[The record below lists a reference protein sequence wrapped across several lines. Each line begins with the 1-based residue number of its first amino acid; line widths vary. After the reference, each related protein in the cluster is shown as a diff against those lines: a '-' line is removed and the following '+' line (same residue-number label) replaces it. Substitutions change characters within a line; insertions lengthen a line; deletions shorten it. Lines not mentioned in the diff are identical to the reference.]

1 MKNLLTIFTL
11 IIITLNSFAQNKIS
25 YEKGELFSENQ
36 LGIDTFYFVHQTF
49 ADAFYMTDLYKQL
62 SDDEMYSILY
72 NAYYSVTKEQKV
84 LVIIEQPSGPDARLG
99 FNFFDNTDKLG
110 DILVLATN
118 FNSKRRVFQKE
129 GDSEESI
136 YRWYKIDQG
145 KLVYRKD
152 VYSEKAEKENRER
165 NSYSLIG
172 MYLFDDNF
180 ENDDKVKPLI
190 DELLA
195 SEKGDLEKLYGY
207 LYLGEY
213 WLLNNDLIKAEEA
226 VDKLTELLNSSDSI
240 PKGYSLIAKMAT
252 TELEIMKRFSNGH

>member
-11 IIITLNSFAQNKIS
+11 LTITLNSIAQNKIG
-25 YEKGELFSENQ
+25 YDKGPLFSENQ
-36 LGIDTFYFVHQTF
+36 LGIDKFYFVHQTF

-72 NAYYSVTKEQKV
+72 NAYYSITKEQKV
-84 LVIIEQPSGPDARLG
+84 LVLIAQTQGPNARLA
-99 FNFFDNTDKLG
+99 FNFFGDTDKLG

-118 FNSKRRVFQKE
+118 FNNKSRVF
-129 GDSEESI
+129 EEKIDAEHSI
-136 YRWYKIDQG
+136 YRWYKIDNG

-152 VYSEKAEKENRER
+152 IYSEEAEKENRER

-180 ENDDKVKPLI
+180 ENNAKVKPLL
-190 DELLA
+190 DALLA
-195 SEKGDLEKLYGY
+195 SDKEDIEKLYGY

-213 WLLNNDLIKAEEA
+213 WLLQNDLVQAEAALE
-226 VDKLTELLNSSDSI
+226 KLKELFKNSETI
-240 PKGYSLIAKMAT
+240 PKEYSLIVNMAT
-252 TELEIMKRFSNGH
+252 TEFEIMKRFNK

>member
-1 MKNLLTIFTL
+1 MKNLLAIFTL
-11 IIITLNSFAQNKIS
+11 LIITLNSFGQNKIS
-25 YEKGELFSENQ
+25 YEKGQLFSENQ
-36 LGIDTFYFVHQTF
+36 LDIDVFYFVHQTF

-62 SDDEMYSILY
+62 SVDEMFSILY

-84 LVIIEQPSGPDARLG
+84 LVIIEQPSGPAARVA
-99 FNFFDNTDKLG
+99 FNFIANTEKLG

-118 FNSKRRVFQKE
+118 FNRKSRLFEEKV
-129 GDSEESI
+129 DSEESI

-152 VYSEKAEKENRER
+152 IYTEEAEKENRER

-180 ENDDKVKPLI
+180 ENDDKVKPLL

-195 SEKGDLEKLYGY
+195 SDKEDIEKLYGY

-213 WLLNNDLIKAEEA
+213 WLLQNDLVKAEAALE
-226 VDKLTELLNSSDSI
+226 KLKDLLKNSASI
-240 PKGYSLIAKMAT
+240 AKGYSLIANMAT
-252 TELEIMKRFSNGH
+252 TELEMMKRFNN